1 MIFGKRV
8 RLRGVE
14 KKDITKFVG
23 WLNDPEVRD
32 NLLIYWPITEWEE
45 AEWFEGL
52 QKRDQAE
59 KPLAIEV
66 NTPDGWQLIGNSGFH
81 HVDWKNRSA
90 EVGIFI
96 GDKDYWNQGYGSE
109 AMHLLLKVG
118 FDRLNLNRI
127 YLQVFDS
134 NPRAVRAY
142 EKVGFVHEG
151 RLRQDIFLNGNY
163 VDVLMMSV
171 LRSEWTT
178 EI

>member
-14 KKDITKFVG
+14 KKDIEQFVV
-23 WLNDPEVRD
+23 WLNDPDVRN
-32 NLLIYWPITEWEE
+32 NLLIYWPMTLWEE
-45 AEWFEGL
+45 EEWFEGL
-52 QKRDQAE
+52 KKRESAE

-81 HVDWKNRSA
+81 QVDWKNSSA

-96 GDKDYWNQGYGSE
+96 GDKDYWNQGYGSD
-109 AMHLLLKVG
+109 AMRLLLKYG
-118 FDRLNLNRI
+118 FNSLNLNRI
-127 YLQVFDS
+127 YLHVFDT
-134 NPRAVRAY
+134 NPRAIRAY

-151 RLRQDIFLNGNY
+151 RLRQDIFLNGSY

-178 EI
+178 EK